1 MLKHTCA
8 GETMRGCMHEQTLHR
23 IGTGIGA
30 KHTSRKWC
38 PPQGF
43 LAAGLACAG
52 MMPPLA
58 SEKGHSAD
66 SSRPE
71 PCVLK
76 AGVCHAH

>member
-1 MLKHTCA
+1 MNKHCTELA
-8 GETMRGCMHEQTLHR
+8 LELEQNIPRGS
-23 IGTGIGA
+23 G
-30 KHTSRKWC
+30 C

-43 LAAGLACAG
+43 LAAGLAWAG